1 MHIKILLGMLSIL
14 FVFALSAC
22 KKEEPQQAVPPTPG
36 PFTSGPIQPSMPPGQ
51 MPPAQMP
58 PGQMPPGQ
66 MPPAQ
71 MPPGQMPGGQMMP
84 RGESQ
89 VVVPDSVKGKWSAA
103 TIVFEDK
110 ASKSKKE
117 YTVKLNSTFAIPNT
131 NLTINVGEFLP
142 DFRMD
147 GLNLT
152 SGSNQ
157 PRNPAL
163 GIRIYENDKQIFPA
177 AGKKWGWLFAKVPSI
192 HPFQH
197 PGYSIVLKEGI
208 KKG

>member
-1 MHIKILLGMLSIL
+1 
-14 FVFALSAC
+14 
-22 KKEEPQQAVPPTPG
+22 
-36 PFTSGPIQPSMPPGQ
+36 

-58 PGQMPPGQ
+58 PGQMPPG
-66 MPPAQ
+66 MPD
-71 MPPGQMPGGQMMP
+71 GQMMP

-89 VVVPDSVKGKWSAA
+89 IVVPDSVKGKWSAA
-103 TIVFEDK
+103 KIIVEDK
-110 ASKSKKE
+110 ASKSKQE
-117 YTVKLNSTFAIPNT
+117 YTVKLNSAFTVPNT
-131 NLTINVGEFLP
+131 NLKINVGEFLP

-163 GIRIYENDKQIFPA
+163 GIRVYENDKQIFPA
-177 AGKKWGWLFAKVPSI
+177 PGKKWGWLFAKVPSI

-197 PGYSIVLKEGI
+197 PAYSIVLKEGV